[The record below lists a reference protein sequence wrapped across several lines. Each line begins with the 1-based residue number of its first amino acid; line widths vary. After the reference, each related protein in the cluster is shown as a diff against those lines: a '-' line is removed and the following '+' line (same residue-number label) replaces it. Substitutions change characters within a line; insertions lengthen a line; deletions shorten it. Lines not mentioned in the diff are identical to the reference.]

1 MRVMDER
8 DIFDLLLVLA
18 VGLGAYVHVYGLAD
32 PIATVDEIVALL
44 LGLDVRFYLVVGG
57 VMGVF
62 FVAYL
67 VVYLPQKD
75 ASRSPRRS

>member
-8 DIFDLLLVLA
+8 DVFDLLLVVGVSLA
-18 VGLGAYVHVYGLAD
+18 AYVHVYGLAD
-32 PIATVDEIVALL
+32 PLATADEIAALL
-44 LGLDVRFYLVVGG
+44 LALDVRVYLVLGSVT
-57 VMGVF
+57 GVF

-75 ASRSPRRS
+75 TNRSVRRS